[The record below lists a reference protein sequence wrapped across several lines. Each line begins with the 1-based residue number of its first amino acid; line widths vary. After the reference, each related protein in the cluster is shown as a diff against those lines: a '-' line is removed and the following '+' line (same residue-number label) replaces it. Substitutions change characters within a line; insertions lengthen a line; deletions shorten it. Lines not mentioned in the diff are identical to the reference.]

1 MTDAPDQ
8 KMSFLEHLGELR
20 KRILWSAVAILVG
33 LLIALGFAERL
44 MKFVRRPFEA
54 AIPGTKLVFLTP
66 TEAFW
71 VYMKV
76 ALIAGVVLAL
86 PVVLYQVWAFV
97 APGLHV
103 HEKRFAAPFV
113 IVGSLFF
120 LMGASFAQL
129 VVIPF
134 AMRYLVA
141 TFPGPDLT
149 PMISVGSYVDFV
161 LKFTLAFGAIF
172 ELPVAITLATR
183 MGIVTPQFL
192 AKNRKYA
199 ILINFVVAAI
209 LTPTPDIFNQTLM
222 AGPMILLYELGIIS
236 ARVFG
241 RRPKPAAAPVPE
253 AAPQPEA

>member
-20 KRILWSAVAILVG
+20 KRILWSLVAVLVG
-33 LLIALGFAERL
+33 LGIALNFTERL
-44 MKFVRRPFEA
+44 MKFVRRPFDA

-76 ALIAGVVLAL
+76 ALIAGCVLAL

-103 HEKRFAAPFV
+103 HEKRFAVPFV

-120 LMGASFAQL
+120 LMGAAFAQL
-129 VVIPF
+129 LVIPF
-134 AMRYLVA
+134 AMRFLV
-141 TFPGPDLT
+141 TFPGADLT
-149 PMISVGSYVDFV
+149 PMISIGSYVDFV

-172 ELPVAITLATR
+172 ELPVGITLAAR
-183 MGIVTPQFL
+183 MGLVTPQFL

-199 ILINFVVAAI
+199 ILINFILAAI

-236 ARVFG
+236 ARIFG
-241 RRPKPAAAPVPE
+241 RRPKPAVASVPE
-253 AAPQPEA
+253 AAP

>member
-20 KRILWSAVAILVG
+20 KRILWSLVAVLVG
-33 LLIALGFAERL
+33 LGIALNFTERL
-44 MKFVRRPFEA
+44 MKFVRRPFDA

-76 ALIAGVVLAL
+76 ALIAGCVLAL

-103 HEKRFAAPFV
+103 HEKRFAVPFV

-120 LMGASFAQL
+120 LMGAAFAQL
-129 VVIPF
+129 LVIPF
-134 AMRYLVA
+134 AMRFLV
-141 TFPGPDLT
+141 TFPGADLT
-149 PMISVGSYVDFV
+149 PMISIGSYVDFV

-172 ELPVAITLATR
+172 ELPVGITLAAR
-183 MGIVTPQFL
+183 MGLVTPQFL
-192 AKNRKYA
+192 SKNRKYA
-199 ILINFVVAAI
+199 ILINFILAAI
-209 LTPTPDIFNQTLM
+209 LTPTPDIFNQALM
-222 AGPMILLYELGIIS
+222 AGPLVLLYELGIIS
-236 ARVFG
+236 ARIFG
-241 RRPKPAAAPVPE
+241 GRPKPAVAPVPE
-253 AAPQPEA
+253 AAP

>member
-1 MTDAPDQ
+1 MSDAVEQ

-20 KRILWSAVAILVG
+20 KRILWSLVAVLGGLV
-33 LLIALGFAERL
+33 IALNFTDRL
-44 MKFVRRPFEA
+44 MKFVRRPFDA

-76 ALIAGVVLAL
+76 ALIAGCVLAL
-86 PVVLYQVWAFV
+86 PFVLYQIWGFV
-97 APGLHV
+97 APGLHT
-103 HEKRFAAPFV
+103 HERRFAIPFV

-120 LMGASFAQL
+120 VLGATFAQL

-134 AMRYLVA
+134 AMRFLV
-141 TFPGPDLT
+141 TFPGQDLT

-161 LKFTLAFGAIF
+161 LKFTLAFGVIF
-172 ELPVAITLATR
+172 ELPVGLTLAAR

-199 ILINFVVAAI
+199 ILINFIVAAI
-209 LTPTPDIFNQTLM
+209 LTPTPDIFNQSLM

-236 ARVFG
+236 ARIFG
-241 RRPKPAAAPVPE
+241 RRPKAAAPPGSD
-253 AAPQPEA
+253 AAP

>member
-1 MTDAPDQ
+1 MDEAVDQ
-8 KMSFLEHLGELR
+8 RMSFLDHLGELR
-20 KRILWSAVAILVG
+20 KRIVWSVVAILVG
-33 LLIALGFAERL
+33 LLIALSFAERL

-54 AIPGTKLVFLTP
+54 AIPGAKLVFLTP

-76 ALIAGVVLAL
+76 ALIAGIVLAL

-97 APGLHV
+97 APGLHT
-103 HEKRFAAPFV
+103 HEKRFAVPFV
-113 IVGSLFF
+113 FVGSLFF
-120 LMGASFAQL
+120 LIGAAFAQL

-134 AMRYLVA
+134 AMRFLVS
-141 TFPGPDLT
+141 FPGSDLT

-172 ELPVAITLATR
+172 ELPVAITLASR
-183 MGIVTPQFL
+183 MGLVTPQFL

-199 ILINFVVAAI
+199 VLLTFVVAAI
-209 LTPTPDIFNQTLM
+209 LTPTPDIFNQSLM

-236 ARVFG
+236 ARIFG
-241 RRPKPAAAPVPE
+241 RRPKPAPAPVPE
-253 AAPQPEA
+253 VAP

>member
-1 MTDAPDQ
+1 MIDAADQ

-20 KRILWSAVAILVG
+20 KRILWSLVAVLAG
-33 LLIALGFAERL
+33 LGIALNFTERL
-44 MKFVRRPFEA
+44 MKFVRRPFDA

-76 ALIAGVVLAL
+76 ALIAGCVLAL
-86 PVVLYQVWAFV
+86 PFVLYQVWAFV
-97 APGLHV
+97 VPGLHR
-103 HEKRFAAPFV
+103 HERRFAAPFV

-120 LMGASFAQL
+120 LMGAAFAQL

-134 AMRYLVA
+134 AMRFLV
-141 TFPGPDLT
+141 TFPGADLT
-149 PMISVGSYVDFV
+149 PMISIGSYVDFV

-172 ELPVAITLATR
+172 ELPVAITLAAR
-183 MGIVTPQFL
+183 MGLVTPQFL

-199 ILINFVVAAI
+199 ILINFILAAI
-209 LTPTPDIFNQTLM
+209 LTPTPDVFNQSLM

-236 ARVFG
+236 ARIFG
-241 RRPKPAAAPVPE
+241 RRPTPVPAPVPE
-253 AAPQPEA
+253 AAP

>member
-1 MTDAPDQ
+1 MDEAVDQ
-8 KMSFLEHLGELR
+8 KMSFLDHLGELR
-20 KRILWSAVAILVG
+20 KRIVWSVVAILVG
-33 LLIALGFAERL
+33 LLIALSFAERL

-54 AIPGTKLVFLTP
+54 AIPGAKLVFLTP
-66 TEAFW
+66 TEGFW

-76 ALIAGVVLAL
+76 ALIAGVVLAI

-97 APGLHV
+97 APGLHT
-103 HEKRFAAPFV
+103 HEKRFAVPFV
-113 IVGSLFF
+113 FVGSLFF
-120 LMGASFAQL
+120 LIGATFAQL

-134 AMRYLVA
+134 AMRFLVS
-141 TFPGPDLT
+141 FPGADLT

-172 ELPVAITLATR
+172 ELPVAITLASR
-183 MGIVTPQFL
+183 MGLVTPQFL

-199 ILINFVVAAI
+199 VLLTFVVAAI
-209 LTPTPDIFNQTLM
+209 LTPTPDIFNQSLM

-236 ARVFG
+236 ARIFG

-253 AAPQPEA
+253 VAP